1 MSPLGFPDEQRTQV
15 RDTVGTNQ
23 LRADAERHQHLAL
36 PPEGAERVL
45 VIVAVLDPAQKTEH
59 NPAVF
64 VPDPTHEWDP
74 YAG

>member
-1 MSPLGFPDEQRTQV
+1 MS
-15 RDTVGTNQ
+15 N
-23 LRADAERHQHLAL
+23 ERKYAT
-36 PPEGAERVL
+36 PWERINFAPTPNAINTSLYRLKVPSGWL